1 MLPPTLLYLLAPTMG
16 IAGCLQVEEAR
27 VLAVGAGG
35 IGCELLK
42 TLALSGFRHIEVVR
56 RGGPLDL
63 S

>member
-1 MLPPTLLYLLAPTMG
+1 METVRSDAK
-16 IAGCLQVEEAR
+16 

-42 TLALSGFRHIEVVR
+42 VLVQSAFKQIEVVR
-56 RGGPLDL
+56 RNCLQLTQFGP